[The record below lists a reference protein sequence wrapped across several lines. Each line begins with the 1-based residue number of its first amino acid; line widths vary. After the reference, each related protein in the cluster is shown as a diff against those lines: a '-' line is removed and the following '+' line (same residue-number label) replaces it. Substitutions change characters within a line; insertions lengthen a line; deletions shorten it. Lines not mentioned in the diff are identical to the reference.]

1 MIRFKINWYGYQV
14 WILPGSRRMFALL
27 GAHGQYIFVD
37 PTSKLVMVQTA
48 VRPKP
53 ISPEDAETF
62 HLWLTIVKQL
72 GGGN

>member
-53 ISPEDAETF
+53 ISPEDGETF
-62 HLWLTIVKQL
+62 YLWLTIVKQL
-72 GGGN
+72 GGV